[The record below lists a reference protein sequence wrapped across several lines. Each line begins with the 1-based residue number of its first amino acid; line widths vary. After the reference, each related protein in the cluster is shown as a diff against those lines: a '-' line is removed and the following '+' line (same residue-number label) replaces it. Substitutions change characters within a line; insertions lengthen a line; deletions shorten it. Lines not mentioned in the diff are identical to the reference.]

1 VSEYG
6 WVASPVKAGLR
17 PPPTAADGLDRACHP
32 AIVCHQAFDGK
43 ERLKSKQGPCQDF
56 SLRHLCADS
65 DRHPQ
70 AILAADAV
78 EYIKINPKL
87 ARWAQAREGRA

>member
-1 VSEYG
+1 MAETRKL
-6 WVASPVKAGLR
+6 A
-17 PPPTAADGLDRACHP
+17 
-32 AIVCHQAFDGK
+32 
-43 ERLKSKQGPCQDF
+43 
-56 SLRHLCADS
+56 
-65 DRHPQ
+65 